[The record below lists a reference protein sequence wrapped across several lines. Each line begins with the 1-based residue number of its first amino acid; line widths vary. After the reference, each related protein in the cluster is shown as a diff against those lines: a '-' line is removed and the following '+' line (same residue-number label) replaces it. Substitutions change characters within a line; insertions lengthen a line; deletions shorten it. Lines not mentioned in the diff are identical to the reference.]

1 MIIFDLDG
9 TLLNVWK
16 RYYTVFNAWWKL
28 ENLDIEQ
35 FIKLK
40 RELVNDERIVKKFIP
55 NVDEKAI
62 TLYKNYKS
70 ESLERP
76 DLLQLDQEIFDL
88 KLLKNV
94 GNFRIL
100 TVRRTPDNLFNYLRK
115 RGFDFLI
122 DYTVVLRPSD
132 KLVKY
137 RWIVDNFSTISLKN
151 EPLLIVGDSETDLLI
166 GKLSQVEV
174 FLVNTG
180 LREPYALLD
189 EYKDQI
195 LAKVKIIESAKDLII
210 L

>member
-16 RYYTVFNAWWKL
+16 RYYYVFNTWWKL

-35 FIKLK
+35 FVKLK
-40 RELVNDERIVKKFIP
+40 RKLVDDERIIKNFIP
-55 NVDEKAI
+55 NVEEKAI
-62 TLYKNYKS
+62 ISYKS
-70 ESLERP
+70 YKAETLERP
-76 DLLQLDQEIFDL
+76 DLLQLDQEFFDL
-88 KLLKNV
+88 KLLKDV

-100 TVRRTPDNLFNYLRK
+100 TVRRNTENLFNDLRK

-137 RWIVDNFSTISLKN
+137 RWIVDNFSTISSKN
-151 EPLLIVGDSETDLLI
+151 EPLLIVGDSETDLLTA
-166 GKLSQVEV
+166 KMSQVNV

-180 LREPYALLD
+180 LRDPYALFS
-189 EYKDQI
+189 EYKDEI
-195 LAKVKIIESAKDLII
+195 LSNVKIIESAKDLII

>member
-1 MIIFDLDG
+1 MIVFDLDG

-16 RYYTVFNAWWKL
+16 RYYYVFNTWWKL

-35 FIKLK
+35 FVKLK
-40 RELVNDERIVKKFIP
+40 RKLVDDERIIKNFIP
-55 NVDEKAI
+55 NVEEKAI
-62 TLYKNYKS
+62 ISYKNYKA
-70 ESLERP
+70 EALERP
-76 DLLQLDQEIFDL
+76 DFLQLDQEIFDL
-88 KLLKNV
+88 KLLKDV

-100 TVRRTPDNLFNYLRK
+100 TVRRNPENLFNDLRK

-137 RWIVDNFSTISLKN
+137 RWIVDNFSAISLKN
-151 EPLLIVGDSETDLLI
+151 EPLLIVGDSETDLLTA
-166 GKLSQVEV
+166 KMSQVNV

-180 LREPYALLD
+180 LRDPYALLS
-189 EYKDQI
+189 EYKDEI
-195 LAKVKIIESAKDLII
+195 LSNVKIIESAKDLII